1 MKKTF
6 VAIAIVSSLFL
17 LSCASNN
24 ISQDSADAGIGDG
37 IATEGKADVDTEG
50 DNGAVAGIDTG
61 AGVEIATGADTQGN
75 ADVAT
80 GADNE
85 IEDFST
91 EPSNQADDMAEVG
104 SDAQNDDDV
113 LATTSENSSGLE
125 EPGDFEEPL
134 VITLPPKEIPTPNA
148 DSENSDKNT
157 EEIPLPEEKVE
168 IEDMP
173 EVLEVENEVETGLTQ
188 EENSD
193 QSQADDQNSTDD
205 ENQIQNAKT
214 GDQESSDKTDENLA
228 QNEVESEVE
237 SLEPANESTENS
249 TDDVQEIGDDDDDD
263 ESELVVEEEEII
275 PSRKITMKKQEY
287 LDITY
292 PGKGWIYM
300 GITDGTKDLTYY
312 GRKLGTE
319 NTKFTLQAK
328 NAGTKIVHFYKND
341 ALTGNY
347 IDDYLEIE
355 ILNEKGSNK
364 THIEA
369 PEYKQ
374 TSPKKAEKT
383 VVEPAVESETTDTPA
398 TSINTP
404 ATSASPATPTAT
416 SATKAASPA
425 MTTVTPAPATTSVST
440 PTSSATPSAAPAA
453 NSPQGSPVG
462 QTSLQDATNGKSAAV
477 ESSPESKN
485 SDTLLQEAKVLYNEK
500 EYKEALN
507 RLNEFFEIATT
518 KQDQGL
524 FLQGQILEAKSEV
537 QDIKAA
543 IEAYSKL
550 TKNYPASSK
559 WDDANKRI
567 IYLKR
572 FYLEVR

>member
-61 AGVEIATGADTQGN
+61 AGVEIATGAD
-75 ADVAT
+75 
-80 GADNE
+80 NE
-85 IEDFST
+85 IEDFSA
-91 EPSNQADDMAEVG
+91 EPSNQADDMTEVG
-104 SDAQNDDDV
+104 SDAQNDDDA

-193 QSQADDQNSTDD
+193 QSQADDQNSTDG

-275 PSRKITMKKQEY
+275 PSRKVTMKKQEY

-374 TSPKKAEKT
+374 PSPKKAEKT

-404 ATSASPATPTAT
+404 ATT
-416 SATKAASPA
+416 
-425 MTTVTPAPATTSVST
+425 TTVTPAPATTSVST
-440 PTSSATPSAAPAA
+440 PTSSATPSATPAA

>member
-85 IEDFST
+85 VEDFST
-91 EPSNQADDMAEVG
+91 EPRNQANDMAEVG
-104 SDAQNDDDV
+104 SDAQNDDDA

-173 EVLEVENEVETGLTQ
+173 EVLEVENDAETGLTQ

-193 QSQADDQNSTDD
+193 QSQADDQNSTDG

-214 GDQESSDKTDENLA
+214 GVQESSDKTDENLP

-237 SLEPANESTENS
+237 SLETANESTENS

-275 PSRKITMKKQEY
+275 PSRKVTMKKQEY

-374 TSPKKAEKT
+374 PSPKKAEKT

-398 TSINTP
+398 TPINTS

-416 SATKAASPA
+416 SATKATAL
-425 MTTVTPAPATTSVST
+425 AT
-440 PTSSATPSAAPAA
+440 TSSATPSAAPAA

>member
-85 IEDFST
+85 VEDFST
-91 EPSNQADDMAEVG
+91 EPRNQANDMAEVG
-104 SDAQNDDDV
+104 SDAQNDDDA

-134 VITLPPKEIPTPNA
+134 VITLPPKELPTPNA

-173 EVLEVENEVETGLTQ
+173 EVLEVENDAETELTQ
-188 EENSD
+188 EEISD
-193 QSQADDQNSTDD
+193 QSQADGENSTDG

-214 GDQESSDKTDENLA
+214 GDQESSDKTDENLP
-228 QNEVESEVE
+228 QDEVESEVE

-275 PSRKITMKKQEY
+275 PSRKVTMKKQEY

-374 TSPKKAEKT
+374 PSPKKAEKT

-398 TSINTP
+398 TPINTS

-416 SATKAASPA
+416 SATKATAL
-425 MTTVTPAPATTSVST
+425 AT
-440 PTSSATPSAAPAA
+440 TSSATPSAAPAA